1 MPIVDGL
8 TSTKMIR
15 SIEKSQTDKQLS
27 ERAALNGRIP
37 IFAVSASLLERERQK
52 YIDAGFDGWILKPID
67 FKRLNILMRGI
78 VDDAA
83 RDSCVYQ
90 SGQWEKGGWFQKRQP
105 GIYEANTN
113 PSQRKPSPKQSIG
126 AVAETD
132 SGDATP
138 TPRHSVGE
146 VNDRLQPSENEA
158 ESQSNSTTPTGETPQ
173 AASDNDSVNTTPAT
187 ADPQSAILWEMK

>member
-1 MPIVDGL
+1 MPIMDGL

-37 IFAVSASLLERERQK
+37 IFAVSASLLEKERQK
-52 YIDAGFDGWILKPID
+52 YVDAGFDGWILKPID

-105 GIYEANTN
+105 GIYEANTI
-113 PSQRKPSPKQSIG
+113 PSQKPSTRQSIS
-126 AVAETD
+126 AVAETED
-132 SGDATP
+132 GDATP
-138 TPRHSVGE
+138 TPRQSDADG
-146 VNDRLQPSENEA
+146 NDRLQPGDNDV

-173 AASDNDSVNTTPAT
+173 AASDTDSVNTTPAT
-187 ADPQSAILWEMK
+187 ADRQSGIMWEK

>member
-1 MPIVDGL
+1 
-8 TSTKMIR
+8 MIR
-15 SIEKSQTDKQLS
+15 SIEKSQSNNRLS

-37 IFAVSASLLERERQK
+37 IFAVSASLVERERQK

-105 GIYEANTN
+105 DIFAANTN
-113 PSQRKPSPKQSIG
+113 PSQKNPTEENTRSSSGQKIS
-126 AVAETD
+126 AVAD
-132 SGDATP
+132 VDDAGDVTP
-138 TPRHSVGE
+138 TPE
-146 VNDRLQPSENEA
+146 RLEADANERLRPSDVDA
-158 ESQSNSTTPTGETPQ
+158 DSQSNSTTPTGETPVD
-173 AASDNDSVNTTPAT
+173 ASDTDSVNTTPAT
-187 ADPQSAILWEMK
+187 ADRQSGILWGEK